1 MGVPKRP
8 ERGGYRVQPGPTP
21 PATAKDKK
29 VAAGVNNQ
37 KERLFSRGKAMS
49 GEPSQRG
56 KNQLPTPPTKKG
68 IKNIKIMT
76 RACLVTAALYR
87 VPSPSTE
94 RGEESSQRKTE
105 EKAAPPEPATAPK
118 SMYRAPISLWLV
130 VDTQTQRKKSTQKA
144 GSQGGITAAKVAV
157 RAGKG
162 TKRHS
167 EQARKNMDLEQQA
180 AKRWQRLQPS
190 L

>member
-144 GSQGGITAAKVAV
+144 GYKKVAV